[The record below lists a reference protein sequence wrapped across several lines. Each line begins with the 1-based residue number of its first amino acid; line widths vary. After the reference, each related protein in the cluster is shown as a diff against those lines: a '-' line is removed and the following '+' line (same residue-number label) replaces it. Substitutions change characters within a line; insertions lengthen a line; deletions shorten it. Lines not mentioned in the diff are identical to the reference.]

1 MAGEVVV
8 VERAIVIGAGSI
20 GLRHHRV
27 LEGLGLDVY
36 TVSRRAD
43 VADFTSVAEAVREV
57 NPGYVVVATETERH
71 RESLMTLVEADY
83 GARVLL
89 EKPAL
94 DRVEP
99 FPAVGFR
106 SIAVGYQLRFHPAV
120 RALRRAIEG
129 QRVLSAQVRYG
140 QFLPDW
146 RPTRDYRETVT
157 AGPAGGVLL
166 ELSHELDLVS
176 WLLGPVT
183 VLFGQ
188 AISTGLF
195 EMERDDLAVGVL
207 ETTSGV
213 LVGLELNCHDR
224 VQNRTFIVTTDQH
237 HVALDL
243 VGGTVEV
250 DGVEVFGDPI
260 ERDDVFAAMHRS
272 VLDGGTEACTIEEAM
287 AVLSLTEGLRS
298 GTPWTC

>member
-1 MAGEVVV
+1 MAGDVDSM
-8 VERAIVIGAGSI
+8 ERAIVIGAGSI
-20 GLRHHRV
+20 GVRHHRV
-27 LEGLGLDVY
+27 LEGLGLEVY

-43 VADFTSVAEAVREV
+43 AGDFTSVGEAVRAV
-57 NPGYVVVATETERH
+57 DPGYVVVATETERH
-71 RESLMTLVEADY
+71 RESLEALMEADF

-89 EKPAL
+89 EKPVL

-120 RALRRAIEG
+120 RALGRAIEG

-146 RPTRDYRETVT
+146 RPGRDYRETVT

-166 ELSHELDLVS
+166 ELSHELDLIS

-183 VLFGQ
+183 VQFGRVM
-188 AISTGLF
+188 STGLF
-195 EMERDDLAVGVL
+195 HMERDDLVVGIL
-207 ETTSGV
+207 ETAGGA

-224 VQNRTFIVTTDQH
+224 VQNRTFIITTDQH

-243 VGGTVEV
+243 VVGRVVV
-250 DGVEVFGDPI
+250 DGRAVFDDPVERDEVFTS
-260 ERDDVFAAMHRS
+260 MHRS
-272 VLDGGTEACTIEEAM
+272 VLDGGTEACTIEEAL
-287 AVLSLTEGLRS
+287 AVLSLTECLR
-298 GTPWTC
+298 GE

>member
-1 MAGEVVV
+1 MAGDMDSM
-8 VERAIVIGAGSI
+8 ERAIVIGAGSI
-20 GLRHHRV
+20 GVRHHRV

-43 VADFTSVAEAVREV
+43 AGDFTSVGEAARAVD
-57 NPGYVVVATETERH
+57 PGYVVVATETERH
-71 RESLMTLVEADY
+71 RESLMALVEANY
-83 GARVLL
+83 KARVLL
-89 EKPAL
+89 EKPVL

-99 FPAVGFR
+99 FPANGFR

-120 RALRRAIEG
+120 CALRRAIEG
-129 QRVLSAQVRYG
+129 QRILSAQVRYG

-166 ELSHELDLVS
+166 ELSHELDLIS

-183 VLFGQ
+183 VQFGRVMSTDLFD
-188 AISTGLF
+188 
-195 EMERDDLAVGVL
+195 MERDDLVVGIL
-207 ETTSGV
+207 ETASGA

-243 VGGTVEV
+243 VAGRVVV
-250 DGVEVFGDPI
+250 DGQAVFDDPV
-260 ERDDVFAAMHRS
+260 ERDAVFASMHRS
-272 VLDGGTEACTIEEAM
+272 VMGGGTEACTIGEAL
-287 AVLSLTEGLRS
+287 AVLSLAECLR
-298 GTPWTC
+298 GE